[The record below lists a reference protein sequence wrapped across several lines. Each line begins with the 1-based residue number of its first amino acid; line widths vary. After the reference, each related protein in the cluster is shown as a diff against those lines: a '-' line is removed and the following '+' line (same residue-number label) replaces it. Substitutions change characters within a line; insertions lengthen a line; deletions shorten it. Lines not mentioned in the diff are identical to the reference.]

1 LEFRRLVPN
10 RQAFLG
16 ACGVA
21 TAHAFFPVNERC
33 RLARAEHPSS
43 GKPDSRETLVML
55 QRLRRSSAVVV
66 VLVVPLGL
74 AACGES
80 SEEKADKQVCSA
92 VSEIQTQIKK
102 LESLSI
108 SSSFPTEAKTSVE
121 AIDKSVG
128 KIKEAAPKI
137 SSARKEEIETAN
149 KSFQTE
155 IAAVTA
161 SVVSATK
168 SANLE
173 AALKAAAPRIKS
185 ALSTLS
191 GNYKKAFEALKC

>member
-1 LEFRRLVPN
+1 MTF
-10 RQAFLG
+10 QI
-16 ACGVA
+16 
-21 TAHAFFPVNERC
+21 
-33 RLARAEHPSS
+33 
-43 GKPDSRETLVML
+43 
-55 QRLRRSSAVVV
+55 LRRSSAVV
-66 VLVVPLGL
+66 LLLVPLGL

-102 LESLSI
+102 LETLPI

-137 SSARKEEIETAN
+137 SSARREEIEAAN
-149 KSFQTE
+149 RAFQTE
-155 IAAVTA
+155 IAAITT
-161 SVVSATK
+161 SVVSAAK

-173 AALKAAAPRIKS
+173 AALKGAEPRIKA

-191 GNYKKAFEALKC
+191 SDYKKAFEALKC